1 MWSWGKPRAL
11 SRYSVP
17 EPSKVSFYVF
27 IFAIL
32 LPQFLKYLRLQVCTI
47 IPDFNRPLGG
57 VG

>member
-11 SRYSVP
+11 SRYSVT

-32 LPQFLKYLRLQVCTI
+32 PQFPEYLRLQVCTI
-47 IPDFNRPLGG
+47 IPDFNGPVAG